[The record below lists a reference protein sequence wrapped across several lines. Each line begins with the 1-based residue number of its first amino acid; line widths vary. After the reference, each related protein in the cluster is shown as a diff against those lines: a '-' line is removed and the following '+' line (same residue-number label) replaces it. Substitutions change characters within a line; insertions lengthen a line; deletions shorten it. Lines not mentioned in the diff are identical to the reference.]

1 MWKKL
6 LLNAASP
13 VMTHF
18 SYGYSDADTSVNYC
32 SFMPMNLLEY
42 KCRTMKFCCIVTN
55 CLNEP
60 QITILQIQI
69 DR

>member
-1 MWKKL
+1 MWKK

-13 VMTHF
+13 VMTNF
-18 SYGYSDADTSVNYC
+18 SYGYSNADTNVIYC

-42 KCRTMKFCCIVTN
+42 KCGTTKFCCIVTN